1 MKILPSILR
10 ISHMRLQQHIH
21 FDKVCLASLVYRRR
35 NAEEFGSGSS
45 VKPLTNGWFPIT
57 CQGRLSD
64 GIRVRMR
71 HGVLEYPILPPLALQ
86 SFPSMMS
93 SETQGAPSVPV
104 SISKDTNNPPKP
116 SVWPLDIITE
126 AAPSTLQTQCDRTAR
141 EGAVCCK
148 DLKDGDNR
156 TLIDPDV
163 VRDIVI
169 GLSDG
174 LTVPFALTAGLSSL
188 GQSRFVIMGGLAEL
202 IAGAIS
208 MGIGGFLASQA
219 ERDYYRFKKRQT
231 SSRIHRTCMGETE
244 REVFSILGPVGVD
257 ERTAQAVARCLRLA
271 EGDAVDVGSTS
282 RTAGLGD
289 EEKQQAKAQEDVGLT
304 SFVLRFGLGLEEIPT
319 KRLYIS
325 AVTIGIG
332 YLIGGIIPLI
342 PYFFISSARTALFYS
357 CIITGVI
364 LLIFGAIKARVTG
377 AANTPLG
384 YLHGAVSMLIVGGA
398 SAAAAYGM
406 VVLLDRSYGSTST

>member
-1 MKILPSILR
+1 MTLLGPEYPLLPS
-10 ISHMRLQQHIH
+10 
-21 FDKVCLASLVYRRR
+21 
-35 NAEEFGSGSS
+35 
-45 VKPLTNGWFPIT
+45 
-57 CQGRLSD
+57 LS
-64 GIRVRMR
+64 
-71 HGVLEYPILPPLALQ
+71 LQ
-86 SFPSMMS
+86 SFPSIMF
-93 SETQGAPSVPV
+93 SEIQGAPAVPI
-104 SISKDTNNPPKP
+104 SINKDTNNLSKP
-116 SVWPLDIITE
+116 SIWPLDTVTE
-126 AAPSTLQTQCDRTAR
+126 GAPSTLQTKCDRFSR

-148 DLKDGDNR
+148 DLNVGDNR

-219 ERDYYRFKKRQT
+219 ERDYYHFKKRQT
-231 SSRIHRTCMGETE
+231 SSRIHHTCTGETE

-257 ERTAQAVARCLRLA
+257 ERTAQAVARCLRHA
-271 EGDAVDVGSTS
+271 EGGAVDVGSTS
-282 RTAGLGD
+282 RTAGPGD
-289 EEKQQAKAQEDVGLT
+289 EEKQQIKAKEDVGVT

-332 YLIGGIIPLI
+332 YLVGGIIPLI
-342 PYFFISSARTALFYS
+342 PYFFLSSARAALLYS

-377 AANTPLG
+377 AANTLLG
-384 YLHGAVSMLIVGGA
+384 YLWGAVSMLMVGGA

-406 VVLLDRSYGSTST
+406 VVLLDKSYNNTST